1 MSMKQKISPLRKRK
15 SDWESDERILKSGVI
30 ALEIPDEY
38 SSVEEFNFKNHS
50 REIFKFKIGDGVN
63 KYKDLEYAQGLPFP
77 IFVYYKDDNF
87 Q

>member
-1 MSMKQKISPLRKRK
+1 MKQKFSPFRKRK
-15 SDWESDERILKSGVI
+15 SDWEAEERILKASAI

-38 SSVEEFNFKNHS
+38 SSVEEFNTKNHNG
-50 REIFKFKIGDGVN
+50 EFFKFKIGDGIH

-77 IFVYYKDDNF
+77 IFIYYKDDNF